1 MDEEKVIERKWEDG
15 ALCDICD
22 ALRRAGEIVQ
32 TADDIADENAKIK
45 LLEGVN
51 IILDN
56 CIEQIKKRA
65 NSGVLSPNE
74 VVNEVVEEYDD

>member
-15 ALCDICD
+15 ALCDIYD

-32 TADDIADENAKIK
+32 TADEVTDENAKIK

-65 NSGVLSPNE
+65 NSGVLTPNE
-74 VVNEVVEEYDD
+74 VVKEVVEEYDD